1 MTQTDGR
8 RRLHSPT
15 TRQLLSSAAAVH
27 TPVVRKIGVC
37 VCVWYRFLSS
47 LWRIYFLSEKNLRKT
62 VVVLNQHDPLFQ
74 QQQSRKVVVSS
85 CYPGKI

>member
-37 VCVWYRFLSS
+37 VCGIVFFPPSGGYIF
-47 LWRIYFLSEKNLRKT
+47 FLRKT
-62 VVVLNQHDPLFQ
+62 SEKLLL
-74 QQQSRKVVVSS
+74 
-85 CYPGKI
+85 Y